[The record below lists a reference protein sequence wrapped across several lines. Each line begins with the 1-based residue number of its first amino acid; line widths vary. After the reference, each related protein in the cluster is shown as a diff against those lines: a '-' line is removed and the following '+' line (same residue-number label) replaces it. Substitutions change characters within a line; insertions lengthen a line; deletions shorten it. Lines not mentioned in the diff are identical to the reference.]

1 MAAPNRLQ
9 KQVPAP
15 ALYRLLSDSA
25 LARAALN
32 ACGFPIAM
40 LDACAASR
48 PVTYANAAF
57 ETFFGY
63 AADEALER
71 PLAAL
76 VFRGD
81 EPLVHRMLAEPN
93 SRWKLRAWG
102 KDDALRYVE
111 VSLGAVRNGEDE
123 LTHWVVAFSDRAEVE
138 QLRPELEALRSLA
151 AGT

>member
-1 MAAPNRLQ
+1 MAVPNKLQ

-25 LARAALN
+25 LARAALG

-40 LDACAASR
+40 LDAGAAAR
-48 PVTYANAAF
+48 PVTYVNAAF
-57 ETFFGY
+57 EKFFGY
-63 AADEALER
+63 AADDALEQ

-138 QLRPELEALRSLA
+138 QLRSELEGLRSLA
-151 AGT
+151 AGP

>member
-1 MAAPNRLQ
+1 MAVPNKLQ

-25 LARAALN
+25 LARAALGV
-32 ACGFPIAM
+32 CGFPIAM
-40 LDACAASR
+40 LDARAAAH
-48 PVTYANAAF
+48 PVAYVNAAF
-57 ETFFGY
+57 EKFFGY
-63 AADEALER
+63 AADDVLER

-102 KDDALRYVE
+102 KDGALRYVE

-123 LTHWVVAFSDRAEVE
+123 LTHWVLAFSDRAEVE
-138 QLRPELEALRSLA
+138 QLRSELEGLRSLA
-151 AGT
+151 AGP

>member
-1 MAAPNRLQ
+1 MAVPNKPQ

-25 LARAALN
+25 RSRAALD

-40 LDACAASR
+40 LDARAAAR
-48 PVTYANAAF
+48 PVTYVNAAF
-57 ETFFGY
+57 EKFFGY
-63 AADEALER
+63 AADDVLER

-76 VFRGD
+76 LFRGD

-111 VSLGAVRNGEDE
+111 VSLGAVRSGEDE
-123 LTHWVVAFSDRAEVE
+123 LTQWVVAFSDRAEVE
-138 QLRPELEALRSLA
+138 QLRSELEGLRSLA
-151 AGT
+151 AGP